1 MNDKIYGGD
10 QGFGWSGHGVHV
22 SGIAA
27 AESNNTQGI
36 SGVDWHARLHPQ
48 RVDNV
53 DDVGTYQAIID
64 AVNFSPNVHVLNNSW
79 GLTDIAGN
87 YGRYSTIVRQ
97 AFAYAYKANRTCVAS
112 IGNNQVTQPGVVG
125 FPAGF
130 DNIIAVGATNNAD
143 VIANFSAQGNHID
156 VCAPGVGILS
166 TLNGAYGSMS
176 GTSMAAPHVSGIA
189 SLLKGFKPQ
198 LANDD
203 IENIIKLS
211 ADDVNGNGY
220 DQVYGF
226 GRVNAERALSYVTN
240 PYALVQNTVSSGT
253 IISTSNQFVTQF
265 ISATGLPTG
274 NYLVKRIEIQKTISL
289 PGNLYN
295 ILGVWGRGAFSTG
308 WSIASPNF
316 GEGYCEVVPGSLT
329 STNVTLRSY
338 VYQVWNIGGSYL
350 GYFPASPSDATFAY
364 SVLGSEKPSISGSSQ
379 ICNQATYTINN
390 FPSNATVQWSISPY
404 YVATLQNNG
413 ETVTVS
419 KLNDGGIC
427 VLTAN
432 ITINNQQI
440 ILTKNIEIGV
450 PVINSVEFINSVGG
464 NGYWCSTH
472 TGNTFSVN
480 TDFSNISNYEARL
493 LSWPNLNLIRTNSN
507 ASPSIDPF
515 GYVPNGFYV
524 FQLQAT
530 NTCGVSQRFET
541 EIEYVDCLEYS
552 FYNESFDFLV
562 TPNPATNYITVS
574 IVEKK
579 SVNINSENNVKCQII
594 SMSDN
599 SMIKSWSFSDSEKNS
614 VDISNLRKGSY
625 IIKVNKG
632 EHNKSKLLFIR

>member
-1 MNDKIYGGD
+1 MDDDGFTIDAFIRDGLDPENAFWNPNRQTLSFGVGGSNFRSLASVD
-10 QGFGWSGHGVHV
+10 VVAHEFGHGITHFQIGWNNTTDQRAFNEGLSDIWAVIMEQRIRPNSV
-22 SGIAA
+22 WQIGEQLTIGYACLRNIQNTNANNAMSKIANTFA
-27 AESNNTQGI
+27 SSQYNVVNNSTSYTRGGVFSHWFYLLVNGGTGTNDLGRSYSVRGVGMDIAESLIVKAVYDGYLRFTTSYAQIRTSMINA
-36 SGVDWHARLHPQ
+36 ARE
-48 RVDNV
+48 
-53 DDVGTYQAIID
+53 
-64 AVNFSPNVHVLNNSW
+64 
-79 GLTDIAGN
+79 IAGTN
-87 YGRYSTIVRQ
+87 SYLEH
-97 AFAYAYKANRTCVAS
+97 
-112 IGNNQVTQPGVVG
+112 QVVN
-125 FPAGF
+125 AWY
-130 DNIIAVGATNNAD
+130 AVG
-143 VIANFSAQGNHID
+143 
-156 VCAPGVGILS
+156 VGDTQYQYTLS
-166 TLNGAYGSMS
+166 G
-176 GTSMAAPHVSGIA
+176 
-189 SLLKGFKPQ
+189 
-198 LANDD
+198 
-203 IENIIKLS
+203 
-211 ADDVNGNGY
+211 
-220 DQVYGF
+220 
-226 GRVNAERALSYVTN
+226 
-240 PYALVQNTVSSGT
+240 
-253 IISTSNQFVTQF
+253 
-265 ISATGLPTG
+265 PT
-274 NYLVKRIEIQKTISL
+274 
-289 PGNLYN
+289 
-295 ILGVWGRGAFSTG
+295 
-308 WSIASPNF
+308 
-316 GEGYCEVVPGSLT
+316 
-329 STNVTLRSY
+329 
-338 VYQVWNIGGSYL
+338 
-350 GYFPASPSDATFAY
+350 
-364 SVLGSEKPSISGSSQ
+364 Q
-379 ICNQATYTINN
+379 ICNQSTYTINN

-440 ILTKNIEIGV
+440 TLTKNIEIGV

-480 TDFSNISNYEARL
+480 TDFSNITNYEARL

-507 ASPSIDPF
+507 ASPSSDPF

-530 NTCGVSQRFET
+530 NTCGVSQWFET

-552 FYNESFDFLV
+552 LYNESFDFLV

-579 SVNINSENNVKCQII
+579 SENINSENNVKCQIF